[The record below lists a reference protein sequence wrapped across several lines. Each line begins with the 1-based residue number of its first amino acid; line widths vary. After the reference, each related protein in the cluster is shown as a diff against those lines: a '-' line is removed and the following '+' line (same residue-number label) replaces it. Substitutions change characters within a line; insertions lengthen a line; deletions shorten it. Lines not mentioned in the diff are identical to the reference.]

1 MIGFIN
7 VDKPVGMSSA
17 QVVAN
22 VKKKLGLEKSTKV
35 GHTGTLDPLASG
47 VLPIAIGKA
56 TRLFDFMLS
65 KTKEYVAEFTFG
77 YETDTLDSAGKIVSK
92 SDNVP
97 SVDSIKNALGM
108 FVGEISQIP
117 PQYSAKSVNGKRAY
131 AMARAGQEVTLK
143 PSVVNIQNFE
153 LLEQKSS
160 NTFTFKI
167 VCGSGTYIRSLC
179 RDLANAVHSKATMTA
194 LKRVQVG
201 AFDIK
206 TACKLDDITTLSI
219 LPCEIVLAK
228 LEQKEIDKGT
238 LSALRQGKRVASS
251 WTKDDMFR
259 IYCEKELV
267 GLGKVEDGQLRMKIW
282 LS

>member
-97 SVDSIKNALGM
+97 SVDIIKNALVM
-108 FVGEISQIP
+108 FVG
-117 PQYSAKSVNGKRAY
+117 
-131 AMARAGQEVTLK
+131 
-143 PSVVNIQNFE
+143 
-153 LLEQKSS
+153 
-160 NTFTFKI
+160 
-167 VCGSGTYIRSLC
+167 
-179 RDLANAVHSKATMTA
+179 
-194 LKRVQVG
+194 
-201 AFDIK
+201 
-206 TACKLDDITTLSI
+206 
-219 LPCEIVLAK
+219 
-228 LEQKEIDKGT
+228 
-238 LSALRQGKRVASS
+238 
-251 WTKDDMFR
+251 
-259 IYCEKELV
+259 
-267 GLGKVEDGQLRMKIW
+267 
-282 LS
+282 